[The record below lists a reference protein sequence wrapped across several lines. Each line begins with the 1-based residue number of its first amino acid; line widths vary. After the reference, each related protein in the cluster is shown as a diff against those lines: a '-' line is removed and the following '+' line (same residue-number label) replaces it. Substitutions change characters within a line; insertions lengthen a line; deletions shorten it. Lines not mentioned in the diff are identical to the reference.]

1 MTLLPPRLLGSVSV
15 LMLGLWGGAVAA
27 GDELPRLSVEA
38 AATALVSPSPPLLVD
53 VRGRSEAASASIP
66 RAINAGS
73 DPLAFRPDGTGSAVI
88 LIVPWPAEPSLVT
101 GWRDRLE
108 AFGYKVS
115 ILDGGFPAWKD
126 AKLPIEERSEP
137 QIRPGSL
144 PFTIPRGL
152 CESNTP
158 AKVFQ

>member
-1 MTLLPPRLLGSVSV
+1 MTLLPPRRLGSVLV
-15 LMLGLWGGAVAA
+15 LALGLWGGAVAA
-27 GDELPRLSVEA
+27 GDEPPRLSIEA
-38 AATALVSPSPPLLVD
+38 AATALTSPSPPLLLD

-73 DPLAFRPDGTGSAVI
+73 DPSAFRPDGKDKAVI
-88 LIVPWPAEPSLVT
+88 LIVPWPAEPSFVT
-101 GWRDRLE
+101 AWRDRLD
-108 AFGYKVS
+108 AFGYQVS

-126 AKLPIEERSEP
+126 AKLPIEEGAEP
-137 QIRPGSL
+137 LIRPGSL

-158 AKVFQ
+158 AQVFE